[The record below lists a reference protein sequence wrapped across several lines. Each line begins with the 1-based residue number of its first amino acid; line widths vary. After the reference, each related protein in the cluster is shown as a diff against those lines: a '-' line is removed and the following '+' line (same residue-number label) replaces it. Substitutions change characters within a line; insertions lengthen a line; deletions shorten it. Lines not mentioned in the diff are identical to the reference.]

1 MPELCAD
8 LKLCVIQKS
17 LNLSVRRIAEI
28 THENRHGSGHNLEIC
43 VKNLTSYVR
52 DLMKGFIGQGVR
64 AIKKENFRRWIG
76 IL

>member
-1 MPELCAD
+1 M
-8 LKLCVIQKS
+8 QKS
-17 LNLSVRRIAEI
+17 LNLSVKHKAEI
-28 THENRHGSGHNLEIC
+28 AIQYRYGSGKSLTLC

-64 AIKKENFRRWIG
+64 TIKRENFRRGIG